1 MKINLLIVGGGHA
14 SLPVIKMGRKWK
26 KQNNIHI
33 KLISAKPYLIYSGA
47 LPQYMAGFYEWDQTA
62 INLKKFCKHYDVP
75 FTVAEVISVD
85 ENRKTV
91 TTSGGNNVSYDFLLL
106 NAGASTKPILEG
118 ENVSPVKP
126 MSKLLDLRQNIVSG
140 SVQNLLI
147 IGGGAA
153 GSELAMNLSH
163 PKLAFRP
170 NITILD
176 KNDRLLSSFPDK
188 LSAQV
193 TALLRNRGVT
203 VMTGTEGSPDF
214 VKQFNQTILAA
225 GNRPESVSMS
235 HNFKTGEHQRI
246 LTEETLQVNGCPV
259 VFAAGDMADVNEEN
273 YRQIGVHAV
282 KQGLLLRRNL
292 RAAILGEKLNGYK
305 PYVVNPLILSNGPDS
320 AFFVIGSL
328 VLKGRIYA
336 VLKYMLDMR
345 WLDKYT
351 RKPAKRR
358 SVLQLLKEG
367 VVRSGSNR

>member
-26 KQNNIHI
+26 KQNIHI